1 MNKPPPGCVLKR
13 KLNKHAVG
21 TKHIRGDQI
30 FLNQHYVVNS
40 LARTVRFNLPTRVNT
55 VVHHS
60 DQQNSAHP
68 PQEDFGDDGAYDD
81 YSESMEIE
89 AEAKEVEEE
98 EELNTFGIH
107 TDNEEDDGEHLSGR
121 EEPVDDDD
129 TNLAELMAQNSLDD
143 TFCVSD
149 LTKDVSGK
157 YYDHEVEPILPKV
170 IIMVRNL
177 FLPRRVL
184 SNRVFHYRKNLPT
197 ILSLKRYLAS
207 SIDLFPN
214 HYL

>member
-13 KLNKHAVG
+13 KLNKHVVG
-21 TKHIRGDQI
+21 RKHIRGDTI
-30 FLNQHYVVNS
+30 FINSEYCVVNTR
-40 LARTVRFNLPTRVNT
+40 LATPVSFNLPRVNT
-55 VVHHS
+55 VVHFP

-98 EELNTFGIH
+98 LNTFGIH
-107 TDNEEDDGEHLSGR
+107 SDNEEDDGEHLSGR

-149 LTKDVSGK
+149 LTKDVNGK
-157 YYDHEVEPILPKV
+157 YYDHGIEPILPKV
-170 IIMVRNL
+170 IIMVRKL
-177 FLPRRVL
+177 FVFVL
-184 SNRVFHYRKNLPT
+184 RCVCLIVFFIVGRIYRPFFRENGT
-197 ILSLKRYLAS
+197 
-207 SIDLFPN
+207 
-214 HYL
+214 